1 MACSAALFPCSEARQ
16 CSMILA
22 LAWASPSIVS
32 LLKSGGWAPLCT
44 PGTAVGSPSLK
55 LSQPEQ
61 QEAGHCVA
69 EPFPDLV
76 QSAVPD
82 RPWRRSTG
90 RRGNHG
96 ATRQQAAITGRWL
109 RSEGMRAL
117 YASPIRRAHEP
128 TGCIASIT
136 GLTIQPDAR
145 LRERLNWDGDQ
156 PFDAFLT
163 LWSATARGR
172 DLSARG
178 RRVSTASGRAGA
190 GFPRRPAGPG
200 RTVAALTHGGVTT
213 ELVRTLLSDD
223 AQPSRELDL

>member
-1 MACSAALFPCSEARQ
+1 M
-16 CSMILA
+16 
-22 LAWASPSIVS
+22 
-32 LLKSGGWAPLCT
+32 
-44 PGTAVGSPSLK
+44 
-55 LSQPEQ
+55 
-61 QEAGHCVA
+61 A

-163 LWSATARGR
+163 LWSATAPRPR
-172 DLSARG
+172 ARG
-178 RRVSTASGRAGA
+178 RRVSTASGRAVA

-200 RTVAALTHGGVTT
+200 RTWGPGRSGVRPSPGCLRSGRRGNARTARPSIRRAITAPGMPQNAQVRSSIYYSSGSAVRFAQACSLAIAAASKIGRLTDVF
-213 ELVRTLLSDD
+213 LCNLQKYL
-223 AQPSRELDL
+223 